1 MAFVV
6 RAYPL
11 IRPDADLQKFV
22 SALAADNRANTDLFY
37 RTYAVAH
44 ESVYVQE
51 TPQGRLLIV
60 VTILKDDLEAAP
72 RYQAADQKFHAWFKD
87 QVFFLT
93 GVDPNVTPLGPTSTQ
108 VFSWSDAA
116 AQEVAALR

>member
-22 SALAADNRANTDLFY
+22 SALAGARANTDLFY

-44 ESVYVQE
+44 ESAYVQE

-60 VTILKDDLEAAP
+60 VTILKDDLEAAL
-72 RYQAADQKFHAWFKD
+72 RYQAADQKFHAWFKE

-93 GVDPNVTPLGPTSTQ
+93 GVDPNVTPLGPTTTQ

>member
-22 SALAADNRANTDLFY
+22 SALSGANRVNTDLFY
-37 RTYAVAH
+37 KEYGVTH
-44 ESVYVQE
+44 ESAYVQE
-51 TPQGRLLIV
+51 TPHGRLLIV
-60 VTILKDDLEAAP
+60 VTILKDDHEAAP
-72 RYQAADQKFHAWFKD
+72 RYQAADQKFHAWFKE

-93 GVDPNVTPLGPTSTQ
+93 GVDPNVTPLGPTTTE
-108 VFSWSDAA
+108 VFSWADASD
-116 AQEVAALR
+116 QETRAVS

>member
-1 MAFVV
+1 MGFVV

-11 IRPDADLQKFV
+11 IRPDADLQKFI
-22 SALAADNRANTDLFY
+22 SALAGARADVGLFY

-44 ESVYVQE
+44 ESAYVQE

-72 RYQAADQKFHAWFKD
+72 RFQAADQKFHAWFKE

-93 GVDPNVTPLGPTSTQ
+93 GVDPNVTPLGPTTKQ
-108 VFSWSDAA
+108 IFSWSDAPG
-116 AQEVAALR
+116 QETRTAS

>member
-11 IRPDADLQKFV
+11 IRPDADLQKFI
-22 SALAADNRANTDLFY
+22 SALAGDNRASTDLFY
-37 RTYAVAH
+37 KTYAVAH
-44 ESVYVQE
+44 ESAYIQE
-51 TPQGRLLIV
+51 TPHGRLLIV

-72 RYQAADQKFHAWFKD
+72 RYQAADQKFHAWFKE

-93 GVDPNVTPLGPTSTQ
+93 GVDPNVTPLGPPTTQ
-108 VFSWSDAA
+108 VFSWSDPAA
-116 AQEVAALR
+116 PEVMALR